1 MENTYKIVN
10 LFTRSGI
17 TKNGVPY
24 TIDEANIDFMGKT
37 AKIRIPK
44 GMTACVGDNVCI
56 GLGTKRAF
64 GCNELT
70 AVITEVIPAAQK
82 GEHK

>member
-24 TIDEANIDFMGKT
+24 TIDEANVDFDGKT

-44 GMTACVGDNVCI
+44 GMTACVGDDARVEI
-56 GLGTKRAF
+56 GIKRAF

-70 AVITEVIPAAQK
+70 AIITEIISGKK
-82 GEHK
+82 GE